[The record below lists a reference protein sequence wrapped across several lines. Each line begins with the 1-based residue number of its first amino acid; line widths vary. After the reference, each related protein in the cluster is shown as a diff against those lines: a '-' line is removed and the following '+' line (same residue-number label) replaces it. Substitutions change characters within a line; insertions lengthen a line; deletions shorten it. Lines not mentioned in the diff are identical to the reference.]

1 MKPENYRFVS
11 LKQDIQ
17 DQWATLGASSRSE
30 FSVNTIMWC
39 KGSSVGWETLVTTVE
54 GRRKAQHLIGGGAFS
69 SPHGCFIV
77 HPWGDKAKNLVEVG
91 DNPSGLQS
99 FWDKSQEIDRVG
111 SKISGI
117 YRALALD
124 GLSGCAESFPIG
136 RLGEKEQAL
145 TYSPNSGLEV
155 RREKVLIPGFVGV
168 PSDKGFSHA
177 LLSPIFAVYGTG
189 VLPCVGYLGA
199 DGTIYCLAAD
209 THYYVEDLRDA
220 GLGLGAGFRLKA
232 AELPPRVALVGELV
246 APVAFC

>member
-11 LKQDIQ
+11 LKQDKQ
-17 DQWATLGASSRSE
+17 DQWAPLGVSSRSE

-54 GRRKAQHLIGGGAFS
+54 GRRKAQYLIGGGAFS

-91 DNPSGLQS
+91 DSPSGLQS
-99 FWDKSQEIDRVG
+99 FWGKSQEIDGVG
-111 SKISGI
+111 SRISGI
-117 YRALALD
+117 YRALALE

-136 RLGEKEQAL
+136 RLGEKEQTL
-145 TYSPNSGLEV
+145 TYSPNSGLEI
-155 RREKVLIPGFVGV
+155 RRKKVLIPGFVGV

-177 LLSPIFAVYGTG
+177 LLSPIFVVYGTG

-232 AELPPRVALVGELV
+232 AELPPRVALVEELV

>member
-11 LKQDIQ
+11 LKQDIR
-17 DQWATLGASSRSE
+17 DQWAPLGVSSRSE

-54 GRRKAQHLIGGGAFS
+54 GRRKAQYLIGGGAFS
-69 SPHGCFIV
+69 SPHGRFIV
-77 HPWGDKAKNLVEVG
+77 HPWGDKAKSLVEVG

-136 RLGEKEQAL
+136 RLGEKEQTL

-232 AELPPRVALVGELV
+232 AELPPRVALVEELV
-246 APVAFC
+246 APVAFV

>member
-11 LKQDIQ
+11 LKQDIR
-17 DQWATLGASSRSE
+17 DQWATLGVSSRSE

-39 KGSSVGWETLVTTVE
+39 KGSSIGWETLVTTVE

-99 FWDKSQEIDRVG
+99 FWDKSQEIDGVG
-111 SKISGI
+111 SRISGI
-117 YRALALD
+117 YRALALE

-136 RLGEKEQAL
+136 RLGEKEQTL

-155 RREKVLIPGFVGV
+155 RREKVLIPGFVDV

-177 LLSPIFAVYGTG
+177 LLSPIFAVYGMG

-199 DGTIYCLAAD
+199 DRTIYCLAAD
-209 THYYVEDLRDA
+209 THYYVDDLREA

-232 AELPPRVALVGELV
+232 AELPSSVALVGELV

>member
-11 LKQDIQ
+11 LKQDKQ
-17 DQWATLGASSRSE
+17 DQWAPLGVSSRSE

-124 GLSGCAESFPIG
+124 GLSGCVESFPIG
-136 RLGEKEQAL
+136 RLGEKEQTL

-199 DGTIYCLAAD
+199 DGTIYCFAAD
-209 THYYVEDLRDA
+209 THYYVDDLRDA

-232 AELPPRVALVGELV
+232 VELPPRVALVEELV
-246 APVAFC
+246 APVAFG

>member
-11 LKQDIQ
+11 LKQDIR
-17 DQWATLGASSRSE
+17 DQWATLGVSSRSE

-39 KGSSVGWETLVTTVE
+39 KGSSIGWETLVTTVE

-99 FWDKSQEIDRVG
+99 FWDKSQEIDGVG
-111 SKISGI
+111 SRISGI
-117 YRALALD
+117 YRALALE

-136 RLGEKEQAL
+136 RLGEKEQTL

-155 RREKVLIPGFVGV
+155 RREKVLIPGFVDV
-168 PSDKGFSHA
+168 PSDKGFSRA
-177 LLSPIFAVYGTG
+177 LLSPIFAVYGMG

-199 DGTIYCLAAD
+199 DRTIYCLAAD
-209 THYYVEDLRDA
+209 THYYVDDLREA

-232 AELPPRVALVGELV
+232 AELPSSVALVGELV

>member
-11 LKQDIQ
+11 LKQDKQ
-17 DQWATLGASSRSE
+17 DQWAPLGVSSRSE

-136 RLGEKEQAL
+136 RLGEKD
-145 TYSPNSGLEV
+145 
-155 RREKVLIPGFVGV
+155 R
-168 PSDKGFSHA
+168 PSHIHPTAGWR
-177 LLSPIFAVYGTG
+177 FAVRK
-189 VLPCVGYLGA
+189 C
-199 DGTIYCLAAD
+199 
-209 THYYVEDLRDA
+209 
-220 GLGLGAGFRLKA
+220 
-232 AELPPRVALVGELV
+232 
-246 APVAFC
+246 

>member
-11 LKQDIQ
+11 LKQDTQ
-17 DQWATLGASSRSE
+17 DQWAPLGVSSRSE
-30 FSVNTIMWC
+30 FSISTTTQVRGGTIT
-39 KGSSVGWETLVTTVE
+39 WETAVTTVE
-54 GRRKAQHLIGGGAFS
+54 SGQEAQHLIGAGAVS
-69 SPHGCFIV
+69 SPHGCFMV

-91 DNPSGLQS
+91 DDPSGLES
-99 FWDKSQEIDRVG
+99 FWGKSQEINGVG
-111 SKISGI
+111 SKISGL

-124 GLSGCAESFPIG
+124 GLFGCAESFPVG
-136 RLGEKEQAL
+136 RLGEKEQGL

-177 LLSPIFAVYGTG
+177 LLSPVFAVYGTG

-199 DGTIYCLAAD
+199 DGTIYCFAAD
-209 THYYVEDLRDA
+209 THYYVDDLRDA

-232 AELPPRVALVGELV
+232 AELPPRVALVEELV